1 MAGPQTFNNIKVGL
15 TLAGF
20 VTTTYLY
27 TIYKMKQSIDGHVA
41 EFSDKPGSAAAAK

>member
-1 MAGPQTFNNIKVGL
+1 MYNNIKVGL
-15 TLAGF
+15 GLTAF
-20 VTTTYLY
+20 VATTYLY